1 MSFYN
6 YYWAVILALL
16 ALVIKIKLEGKIT
29 MKINWKVRLKHKPFL
44 VAAFALLLLLVQ
56 LIGVLIGY
64 DTTIYNE
71 RVTELFNT
79 VLAFLVLIGV
89 VVDPTTPGTND
100 SDQAMTYE
108 QKDDAK

>member
-1 MSFYN
+1 
-6 YYWAVILALL
+6 
-16 ALVIKIKLEGKIT
+16 

-44 VAAFALLLLLVQ
+44 VGAFALLLLLVQ
-56 LIGVLIGY
+56 QIGALIGY

-89 VVDPTTPGTND
+89 VVDPTTPGTGD
-100 SDQAMTYE
+100 SEQALEYGKT
-108 QKDDAK
+108 KDDVK

>member
-1 MSFYN
+1 
-6 YYWAVILALL
+6 
-16 ALVIKIKLEGKIT
+16 

-44 VAAFALLLLLVQ
+44 VAAFALFLLLVQ
-56 LIGVLIGY
+56 QIGTLFGY

-89 VVDPTTPGTND
+89 VVDPTTEGTND
-100 SDQAMTYE
+100 SSQALKYDKP
-108 QKDDAK
+108 KDDVK

>member
-1 MSFYN
+1 
-6 YYWAVILALL
+6 
-16 ALVIKIKLEGKIT
+16 

-44 VAAFALLLLLVQ
+44 IGAFALLLLLVQ
-56 LIGVLIGY
+56 QIGALLGY

-89 VVDPTTPGTND
+89 GVDPTTEGTSD
-100 SDQAMTYE
+100 SAQALKYE
-108 QKDDAK
+108 KPKDDVK

>member
-1 MSFYN
+1 
-6 YYWAVILALL
+6 
-16 ALVIKIKLEGKIT
+16 
-29 MKINWKVRLKHKPFL
+29 MKINWKIRLKHKPFL

-56 LIGVLIGY
+56 QIGALIGF

-89 VVDPTTPGTND
+89 VVDPTTEGTND
-100 SDQAMTYE
+100 STQALKYDKP
-108 QKDDAK
+108 KDDAK

>member
-1 MSFYN
+1 
-6 YYWAVILALL
+6 
-16 ALVIKIKLEGKIT
+16 

-56 LIGVLIGY
+56 QIGSLFGY

-89 VVDPTTPGTND
+89 VIDPTTEGTND
-100 SDQAMTYE
+100 SSQALKYDKP
-108 QKDDAK
+108 KDDVK